1 MLAVSS
7 NISIRQD
14 QIETVLV
21 MTFSSAFPTKYVD
34 RSDVD
39 YRKVPWHQFILIP
52 REDGSSP
59 QDYIRT
65 LADLQSALEIKSLA
79 DSVPHHSAAGR
90 KLTVE
95 FLRDE
100 ASSIICNTDVEWVYG
115 CTGLLV
121 IYHPNKERKL
131 VEAMASLLG
140 SPRSAGRNKLL
151 SVQHEGRPYS
161 FEIEL
166 YPNDRMAEDGLILGL
181 INPSDPAVVRLAE
194 KDREGNLT
202 FTNLYADKETMEWFA
217 FNSISTDL
225 SCDLGITPKEINGKY
240 EPLGDSTYPD
250 FEISFA
256 GQEWAVEVARVES
269 GMTSYVPVDRRLD
282 QRGLNRAFG
291 NYITDARVGE
301 TLRNEVNQKA
311 QIRSKCPRYSRHCLL
326 LVDVVDA
333 VGAKGSSDWD
343 ECDLSAF
350 DVVGI
355 IRMDG
360 SVDYIKGQFATDSVS

>member
-1 MLAVSS
+1 MVHSLANGTENLIV
-7 NISIRQD
+7 
-14 QIETVLV
+14 
-21 MTFSSAFPTKYVD
+21 TFSSAFPTEYVD

-39 YRKVPWHQFILIP
+39 YRKVPWHQFFLIP

-65 LADLQSALEIKSLA
+65 WADLQSALEIKSLV
-79 DSVPHHSAAGR
+79 DSVPHHSADGR
-90 KLTVE
+90 ELTVE
-95 FLRDE
+95 LLRDE
-100 ASSIICNTDVEWVYG
+100 ASSIISNTDAESVYG

-121 IYHPNKERKL
+121 IYHPNKEGKL

-161 FEIEL
+161 FEIKL
-166 YPNDRMAEDGLILGL
+166 HPNDRMAEDGLILGL
-181 INPSDPAVVRLAE
+181 INPSDPAAVRLAE
-194 KDREGNLT
+194 KDPAGDLT
-202 FTNLYADKETMEWFA
+202 ITNLYANKEAMEWFA
-217 FNSISTDL
+217 FHSISLGLT
-225 SCDLGITPKEINGKY
+225 CHLGIRPEEINGKY
-240 EPLGDSTYPD
+240 EPLGHSTYPD
-250 FEISFA
+250 FEMSFS

-269 GMTSYVPVDRRLD
+269 GMTYYVPVDRRLD

-301 TLRNEVNQKA
+301 TLRDEVNEKA

-333 VGAKGSSDWD
+333 VGAKGSSNWD

-350 DVVGI
+350 DVVGV

-360 SVDYIKGQFATDSVS
+360 SVDYIKGQFATDSLS